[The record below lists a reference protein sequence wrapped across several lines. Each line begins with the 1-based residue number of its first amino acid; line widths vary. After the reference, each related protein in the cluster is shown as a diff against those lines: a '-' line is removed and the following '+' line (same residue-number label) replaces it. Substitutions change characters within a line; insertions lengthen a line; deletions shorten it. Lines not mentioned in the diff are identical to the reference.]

1 MRKLAKKQTGGST
14 KVKKSSYDSAF
25 KAASNKIEKARA
37 IGDSLAKKS
46 VLKKAQ
52 VGVATTPAPVKPIAP
67 ISPRMQKAVSDSTA
81 GAQYLANARAKLTP
95 EEQQYSNIK
104 PKMEAAVRATKRPA
118 SVRSYE
124 KERAVQSA
132 RSAASDAA
140 NKAKYQKEFA
150 GRFTSSAKPTVTVRK
165 TGGATK
171 MQKGGASVDSSAYFS
186 KKFDNAYESLKS
198 GKVSK
203 KQGLSDMKKA
213 TEGSNRQ
220 LVKRGLKK

>member
-46 VLKKAQ
+46 ALKKAQ
-52 VGVATTPAPVKPIAP
+52 VGMATTPAPVKPIAP

-81 GAQYLANARAKLTP
+81 GAQYMAQAKSKFSP
-95 EEQQYSNIK
+95 EELQGSNIK
-104 PKMEAAVRATKRPA
+104 PKMEAAARATKRP
-118 SVRSYE
+118 SNVRAYE

-140 NKAKYQKEFA
+140 NKANYQKNFA
-150 GRFTSSAKPTVTVRK
+150 GRFTSSAKPAVTVRK
-165 TGGATK
+165 TGGSFPDLNKDGKVTKADILKGRGVIKKMGGATK
-171 MQKGGASVDSSAYFS
+171 T
-186 KKFDNAYESLKS
+186 KKK
-198 GKVSK
+198 
-203 KQGLSDMKKA
+203 
-213 TEGSNRQ
+213 
-220 LVKRGLKK
+220 